1 MKKTNALAL
10 RQSLGSII
18 EQLRNHGEPILVEK
32 GRQPVAVLISIED
45 YKKRFVDVTAD
56 IQRRELVER
65 ICRANIKLPP
75 GKSSL
80 DIVREARS

>member
-1 MKKTNALAL
+1 
-10 RQSLGSII
+10 
-18 EQLRNHGEPILVEK
+18 LVEK